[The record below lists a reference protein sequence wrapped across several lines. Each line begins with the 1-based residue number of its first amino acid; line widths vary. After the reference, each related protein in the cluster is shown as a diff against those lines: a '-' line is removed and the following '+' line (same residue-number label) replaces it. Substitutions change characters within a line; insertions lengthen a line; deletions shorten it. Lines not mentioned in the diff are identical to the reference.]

1 MGWEVVGLVLLAAL
15 LVPLA
20 AFVLDATRR
29 RHGAPPPP
37 EVPSDDRVELLA
49 NRFRQL
55 EDDVEDLARNLEGL
69 QDEVIDLQRQIDAAP
84 RPPSPRPPHGT
95 E

>member
-1 MGWEVVGLVLLAAL
+1 MGWAVVGLVLLAAL

-29 RHGAPPPP
+29 RHGAPAPPDL
-37 EVPSDDRVELLA
+37 PSDDRVEMLA
-49 NRFRQL
+49 SRFRQL
-55 EDDVEDLARNLEGL
+55 EDDVDDLARNFEGL
-69 QDEVIDLQRQIDAAP
+69 RDEVIDLQRQIEATL
-84 RPPSPRPPHGT
+84 RPPSPRPPHRT